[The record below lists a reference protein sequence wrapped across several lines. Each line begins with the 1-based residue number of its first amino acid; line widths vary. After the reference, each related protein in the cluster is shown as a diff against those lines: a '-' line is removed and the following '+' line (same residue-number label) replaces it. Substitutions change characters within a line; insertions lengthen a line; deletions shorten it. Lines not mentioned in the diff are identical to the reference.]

1 MTKDLMIHKVYDT
14 SAVQRIPMAPEC
26 AKDVR
31 YYYAEN
37 RLYLF
42 QLPNGTVSLAD
53 GNSPRDAYER
63 VASQFNGAKAIKES
77 AEMVRKFRD
86 EHAHKVRSIAQEILR
101 DIGSGYRISGSLG
114 SLINAAI
121 DYEATMKEAATI
133 EMIGGA
139 K

>member
-1 MTKDLMIHKVYDT
+1 MTKALMIHKVYDA
-14 SAVQRIPMAPEC
+14 SAVERIPMAPDC
-26 AKDVR
+26 ARDVR

-42 QLPNGTVSLAD
+42 QLPNGTVAIAD
-53 GNSPRDAYER
+53 GNSPKDAYER
-63 VASQFNGAKAIKES
+63 VSSQFNGAKSIKES

-86 EHAHKVRSIAQEILR
+86 EHARRLRSITHCILS
-101 DIGSGYRISGSLG
+101 DIGSGYRVSGSLG

-121 DYEATMKEAATI
+121 DYEATMKEAETI
-133 EMIGGA
+133 ERIGGA